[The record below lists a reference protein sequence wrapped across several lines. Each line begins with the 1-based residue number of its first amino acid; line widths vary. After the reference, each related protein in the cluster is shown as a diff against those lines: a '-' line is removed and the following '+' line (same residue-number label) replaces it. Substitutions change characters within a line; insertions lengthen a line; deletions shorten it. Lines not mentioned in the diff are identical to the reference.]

1 MGISVISNIAA
12 NSGLAASAAAPAA
25 TDALHGDFAALLSS
39 QTLATTMTSLIGGLA
54 EAKGKTE
61 NAWSLPNSTD
71 GLGNEG
77 LPLDPSIL
85 AAMIGMPP
93 LPLAATQGQNSGNPA
108 SEERGSSIS
117 GDILSALAGRTAP
130 APEEPNI
137 QSMAKGIPDIAST
150 RPVLDAEHQLAGL
163 TSEAANIAADSP
175 ANSGSASNFDT
186 ALSNATLQ
194 QEKVAAKQSMVST
207 PLTSEAWPK
216 QFGEKIVWLARNDQ
230 QTAQININPPQLG
243 PIQITLNLNGDQASA
258 IFASPHAEVRQ
269 AIEAAMPQ
277 LKEMLSSAGISLGD
291 ANVSANLAQQSP
303 DNPFLAANKN
313 QSGHENAILPANE
326 NAASTGV
333 SQVLQRGRGLVDLFA

>member
-1 MGISVISNIAA
+1 
-12 NSGLAASAAAPAA
+12 
-25 TDALHGDFAALLSS
+25 
-39 QTLATTMTSLIGGLA
+39 
-54 EAKGKTE
+54 
-61 NAWSLPNSTD
+61 
-71 GLGNEG
+71 
-77 LPLDPSIL
+77 
-85 AAMIGMPP
+85 
-93 LPLAATQGQNSGNPA
+93 
-108 SEERGSSIS
+108 
-117 GDILSALAGRTAP
+117 
-130 APEEPNI
+130 
-137 QSMAKGIPDIAST
+137 
-150 RPVLDAEHQLAGL
+150 
-163 TSEAANIAADSP
+163 
-175 ANSGSASNFDT
+175 
-186 ALSNATLQ
+186 LQ

-243 PIQITLNLNGDQASA
+243 PIQITLHLNGDQASA

-277 LKEMLSSAGISLGD
+277 LKEMLSSAGINLGD
-291 ANVSANLAQQSP
+291 ANVGANLAQQNP